1 MRKRNSSRFR
11 PVLLAVV
18 AAVVLLPAW
27 ANAEGIKYDVG
38 LGFQF
43 ATGQYGT
50 GITTDAV
57 FLPFMVEVFPTERL
71 DFSLEIPLIYQS
83 SSAVVAGEFAGMRQG
98 AALGTMGAAMRSM
111 TAVTAAMTG
120 PGPRTNASPFNVN
133 DSQFGIGDL
142 KLGAGYVLYTEEKY
156 VPAIRPNFFLKIPT
170 AEKDKF
176 LGTGAFDGGVGV
188 ELTKWFGKWIADGDI
203 GYVFQGNSSV
213 VTVKDYM
220 YYDISAGYQVSPN
233 LRPIFL
239 LKGSTP
245 TVDGASALLE
255 ARLRVKYQISQHIGI
270 DGYVS
275 KGITTASPDYG
286 TGVALFYYF

>member
-1 MRKRNSSRFR
+1 MKRQNSSRLR
-11 PVLLAVV
+11 QILLAVV

-27 ANAEGIKYDVG
+27 VSAEGIKYDVG

-83 SSAVVAGEFAGMRQG
+83 SSSVVAGEFAGMRRG
-98 AALGTMGAAMRSM
+98 ATGMGTMGATTSVM
-111 TAVTAAMTG
+111 AAMTG
-120 PGPRTNASPFNVN
+120 PGPRTNASPFNIN

-156 VPAIRPNFFLKIPT
+156 VPAIRPNFFVKIPT
-170 AEKDKF
+170 ADKNKF
-176 LGTGAFDGGVGV
+176 LGTGAFDGGLGV
-188 ELTKWFGKWIADGDI
+188 ELTKWFGKWITDGDI

-220 YYDISAGYQVSPN
+220 YYDIGAGYQVSPN

-286 TGVALFYYF
+286 AGVALFYYF